1 MKRFISMLLATVM
14 LFGLAACSQPI
25 KMTGVDLVA
34 VPVYPKGIDFEDLD
48 KQREL
53 RENNPVNE
61 NTINAVNQFSYN
73 TAAHILKGSSDTND
87 CYSPLSLYYA
97 LALAAAGAEGPTRDE
112 LLTLLGVEDV
122 ASLSEQCGNL
132 YRLLYTDNKISR
144 LKIANS
150 LWLANKMDEQQNSF
164 KDNYI
169 KNATEHF
176 YTSLFTADFADE
188 NSGKAMG
195 RWVSENT
202 NGTFTPEFKT
212 NAEQIMSIL
221 NTVYFYD
228 QWIDRFNTKNTKKDT
243 FYLESGQEVVG
254 DFMNMNYGSHGFSR
268 GDGYTRSSLGL
279 KESGSMIFILPDEG
293 VAVADLLSSP
303 QKLKEIFMQGEDKNG
318 KVVWSVPKF
327 KYGSSFDLVDTLKAL
342 GVTSAFSLDSADFSG
357 LTDAPAFISG
367 VKQETH
373 ISIDENGVEASAF
386 TSIDYAGAAPP
397 EDEAEMILNRPFIYG
412 ITASNGA
419 LLFVG
424 ICMNP
429 AS

>member
-1 MKRFISMLLATVM
+1 M
-14 LFGLAACSQPI
+14 LFDLTACSQSV
-25 KMTGVDLVA
+25 KMTGVNTVA
-34 VPVYPKGIDFEDLD
+34 APVYPKGIAFEDSD
-48 KQREL
+48 AGREL

-61 NTINAVNQFSYN
+61 NTVIAVNQFSYD
-73 TAAHILKGSSDTND
+73 TSAQVLKESETNG

-97 LALAAAGAEGPTRDE
+97 LALAAAGAEGSTRDE
-112 LLTLLGVEDV
+112 LLTLLGAED
-122 ASLSEQCGNL
+122 AAGLSEQFGNL

-150 LWLANKMDEQQNSF
+150 LWLDNEIDGQQISF
-164 KDNYI
+164 KESFI

-176 YTSLFTADFADE
+176 YASLFAADFADG
-188 NSGKAMG
+188 NTGKAMG
-195 RWVSENT
+195 QWISDNT
-202 NGTFTPEFKT
+202 KGTLTPEFKT

-228 QWIDRFNTKNTKKDT
+228 QWVDRFNTENTKEDA
-243 FYLESGQEVVG
+243 FYLESGQEVAC
-254 DFMNMNYGSHGFSR
+254 DFMNMTYGSHGFSR

-279 KESGSMIFILPDEG
+279 KENGSMIFILPDEG

-303 QKLKEIFMQGEDKNG
+303 QQLEEIFTQGEAKNG
-318 KVVWSVPKF
+318 EVVWSVPKF
-327 KYGSSFDLVDTLKAL
+327 GYGSSFDLVDTLKAL

-357 LTDAPAFISG
+357 MTDAPAFISG

-386 TSIDYAGAAPP
+386 TKIDYAGEAMPK
-397 EDEAEMILNRPFIYG
+397 DKAEMILNRPFIYG

>member
-1 MKRFISMLLATVM
+1 M
-14 LFGLAACSQPI
+14 LFNLTACSQSV
-25 KMTGVDLVA
+25 KMTGVNTVA
-34 VPVYPKGIDFEDLD
+34 APVYPKGIAFEDSD
-48 KQREL
+48 AGREL

-61 NTINAVNQFSYN
+61 NTVIAVNQFSYD
-73 TAAHILKGSSDTND
+73 TSAQVLKESETNG

-97 LALAAAGAEGPTRDE
+97 LALAAAGAEGSTRDE
-112 LLTLLGVEDV
+112 LLTLLGAED
-122 ASLSEQCGNL
+122 AAGLSEQFGNL

-150 LWLANKMDEQQNSF
+150 LWLDNEIDGQQISF
-164 KDNYI
+164 KESFI

-176 YTSLFTADFADE
+176 YASLFAADFADG
-188 NSGKAMG
+188 NTGKAMG
-195 RWVSENT
+195 QWISDNT
-202 NGTFTPEFKT
+202 KGTLTPEFKT

-228 QWIDRFNTKNTKKDT
+228 QWVDRFNTENTKEDA
-243 FYLESGQEVVG
+243 FYLESGQEVAC
-254 DFMNMNYGSHGFSR
+254 DFMNMTYGSHGFSR

-279 KESGSMIFILPDEG
+279 KENGSMIFILPDEG

-303 QKLKEIFMQGEDKNG
+303 QQLEEIFTQGEAKNG
-318 KVVWSVPKF
+318 EVVWSVPKF
-327 KYGSSFDLVDTLKAL
+327 GYGSSFDLVDTLKAL

-357 LTDAPAFISG
+357 MTDAPAFISG

-386 TSIDYAGAAPP
+386 TKIDYAGEAMPK
-397 EDEAEMILNRPFIYG
+397 DKAEMILNRPFIYG

>member
-1 MKRFISMLLATVM
+1 MKQLISIFLTAVM
-14 LFGLAACSQPI
+14 LFGLTACSQPV
-25 KMTGVDLVA
+25 KMAGTDLVA
-34 VPVYPKGIDFEDLD
+34 APVYPKGIAFEDSD
-48 KQREL
+48 KRREL

-61 NTINAVNQFSYN
+61 DTVNAVNQFSYD
-73 TAAHILKGSSDTND
+73 TAAQILKGSDTNG

-97 LALAAAGAEGPTRDE
+97 LALAATGANDSTCDE
-112 LLTLLGVEDV
+112 LLTLLGIED
-122 ASLSEQCGNL
+122 AAGLLEQYGNL

-150 LWLANKMDEQQNSF
+150 LWLDNEMNGQKISF

-176 YTSLFTADFADE
+176 YASLFTVDFADE
-188 NSGKAMG
+188 NTGKAMG
-195 RWVSENT
+195 RWIAENT
-202 NGTFTPEFKT
+202 NGTLAPEFTT

-228 QWIDRFNTKNTKKDT
+228 QWVDRFNTENTKKDT
-243 FYLESGQEVVG
+243 FYLEGGQEVVC
-254 DFMNMNYGSHGFSR
+254 DFMNRTYGSHSFSK
-268 GDGYTRSSLGL
+268 GNGYTRSSLGL
-279 KESGSMIFILPDEG
+279 KASGSMTFILPDEG
-293 VAVADLLSSP
+293 VAVADLLFSS
-303 QKLKEIFMQGEDKNG
+303 QKLEEIFTQGEGKNG
-318 KVVWSVPKF
+318 EVVWSVPKF

-386 TSIDYAGAAPP
+386 TKIDYAGAAPP
-397 EDEAEMILNRPFIYG
+397 EDKAEMILNRPFIYG
-412 ITASNGA
+412 ITTSNGT

-424 ICMNP
+424 VCMNP

>member
-1 MKRFISMLLATVM
+1 MKRLIVMLLATVM
-14 LFGLAACSQPI
+14 LFGLTACSQPV
-25 KMTGVDLVA
+25 KVTGTNLVA
-34 VPVYPKGIDFEDLD
+34 APVYPKGIDFGDSD

-53 RENNPVNE
+53 RENNPVNKD
-61 NTINAVNQFSYN
+61 TVNAVNQFSYD
-73 TAAHILKGSSDTND
+73 TAAQLLKGSDTNG

-97 LALAAAGAEGPTRDE
+97 LALAAAGAEDSTRDE
-112 LLTLLGVEDV
+112 LLTLLGFED
-122 ASLSEQCGNL
+122 ADSLSKQCGNL
-132 YRLLYTDNKISR
+132 YRLLYTDNKVSR

-150 LWLANKMDEQQNSF
+150 LWLADETDGQQISF
-164 KDNYI
+164 KDSYI

-176 YTSLFTADFADE
+176 YTSIFTADFADE
-188 NSGKAMG
+188 NTGKAMG
-195 RWVSENT
+195 RWISENT
-202 NGTFTPEFKT
+202 NGTLAPEFKT
-212 NAEQIMSIL
+212 NTEQIMSIL

-228 QWIDRFNTKNTKKDT
+228 QWTDRFNAEKTKEDT
-243 FYLESGQEVVG
+243 FYLQSGPEVVC
-254 DFMNMNYGSHGFSR
+254 DFMNMNYWSHGFSK
-268 GDGYTRSSLGL
+268 GNGYTRSSLGL
-279 KESGSMIFILPDEG
+279 KTSGSMIFILPDEG

-303 QKLKEIFMQGEDKNG
+303 QKLEKIFTQGEDKNG

-342 GVTSAFSLDSADFSG
+342 GITSAFSLDSADFSA
-357 LTDAPAFISG
+357 LTNAPAFISG

-386 TSIDYAGAAPP
+386 TKIDYMGAAQPK
-397 EDEAEMILNRPFIYG
+397 DKAEMILNRPFIYG
-412 ITASNGA
+412 ITAANGA

>member
-1 MKRFISMLLATVM
+1 MKRLITILLTTVM
-14 LFGLAACSQPI
+14 LFDLTACSQSV
-25 KMTGVDLVA
+25 KMTGVNTVA
-34 VPVYPKGIDFEDLD
+34 APVYPKGIAFEDSD
-48 KQREL
+48 AGREL

-61 NTINAVNQFSYN
+61 NTVIAVNQFSYD
-73 TAAHILKGSSDTND
+73 TSAQVLKESETNG

-97 LALAAAGAEGPTRDE
+97 LALAAAGAEGSTRDE
-112 LLTLLGVEDV
+112 LLTLLGAED
-122 ASLSEQCGNL
+122 AAGLSEQFGNL

-150 LWLANKMDEQQNSF
+150 LWLDNEIDGQQISF
-164 KDNYI
+164 KESFI

-176 YTSLFTADFADE
+176 YASLFAADFADG
-188 NSGKAMG
+188 NTGKAMG
-195 RWVSENT
+195 QWISDNT
-202 NGTFTPEFKT
+202 KGTLTPEFKT

-228 QWIDRFNTKNTKKDT
+228 QWVDRFNTENTKEDA
-243 FYLESGQEVVG
+243 FYLESGQEVAC
-254 DFMNMNYGSHGFSR
+254 DFMNMTYGSHGFSR

-279 KESGSMIFILPDEG
+279 KENGSMIFILPDEG

-303 QKLKEIFMQGEDKNG
+303 QQLEEIFTQGEAKNG
-318 KVVWSVPKF
+318 EVVWSVPKF
-327 KYGSSFDLVDTLKAL
+327 GYGSSFDLVDTLKAL

-357 LTDAPAFISG
+357 MTDAPAFISG

-386 TSIDYAGAAPP
+386 TKIDYAGEAMPK
-397 EDEAEMILNRPFIYG
+397 DKAEMILNRPFIYG